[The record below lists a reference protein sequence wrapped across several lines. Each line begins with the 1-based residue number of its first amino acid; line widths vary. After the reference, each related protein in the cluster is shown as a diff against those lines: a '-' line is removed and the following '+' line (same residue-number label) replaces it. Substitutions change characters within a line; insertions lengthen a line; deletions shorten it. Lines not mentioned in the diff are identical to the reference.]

1 MWWQYACVF
10 FGCIL
15 VDIVPLP
22 LPPAFTVMILFQVLY
37 DLNIWV
43 VLTIGVA
50 GSIIGRYSLAL
61 YIPYVSSK
69 LFRKAKND
77 DVHFLGSRMKQ
88 KGWKGLALILIYSL
102 MPLPTTPLFIAGGMA
117 KMKPA
122 YILPG
127 FVIGKIISDMV
138 TVFLGDYAAKN
149 TIDIA
154 QGMVSAKSI
163 VGFSLGLLLV
173 LALLFID
180 WRTLLQ
186 KKKLK
191 LHFHIWK

>member
-1 MWWQYACVF
+1 M
-10 FGCIL
+10 
-15 VDIVPLP
+15 DIVPLP

-43 VLTIGVA
+43 VLAIGIV

-61 YIPYVSSK
+61 YIPHVSSK

-77 DVHFLGSRMKQ
+77 DVHFLGSKMKQ
-88 KGWKGLALILIYSL
+88 KGWKGHALILIYSL

-117 KMKPA
+117 KMKPV

-127 FVIGKIISDMV
+127 FVIGKIISDTV
-138 TVFLGDYAAKN
+138 TVLLGDYAAKN
-149 TIDIA
+149 AVDIA

-163 VGFSLGLLLV
+163 VGFSLGLLFV

>member
-10 FGCIL
+10 LGCLL

-43 VLTIGVA
+43 VLALGVA
-50 GSIIGRYSLAL
+50 GSIIGRYLLTL
-61 YIPYVSSK
+61 YIPLASTK
-69 LFRKAKND
+69 LFRKATND
-77 DVHFLGSRMKQ
+77 DVSFLGSRIKR
-88 KGWKGLALILIYSL
+88 GWRGQVFILVYSL
-102 MPLPTTPLFIAGGMA
+102 MPLPTTPLFIAGGMS

-127 FVIGKIISDMV
+127 FVIGKIISDTA
-138 TVFLGDYAAKN
+138 TVLLGDYAAKN
-149 TIDIA
+149 AGDVVH
-154 QGMVSAKSI
+154 GMGSPKSI
-163 VGFSLGLLLV
+163 AGFALGLLLV

-191 LHFHIWK
+191 FHFHFWK

>member
-43 VLTIGVA
+43 VLAIGIA

-61 YIPYVSSK
+61 YIPHVSSK

-88 KGWKGLALILIYSL
+88 KGWKGHALILIYSL

-117 KMKPA
+117 KMKPV

-127 FVIGKIISDMV
+127 FVIGKIISDTV
-138 TVFLGDYAAKN
+138 TVLLGDYAAKN
-149 TIDIA
+149 AIDIA